1 MHRKLWYS
9 LTIGTASWLL
19 VALVASL
26 GWLERLEQVT
36 WDWRVRWTASPSPAT
51 DQIRVVLLDQPS
63 LDWARREMRLS
74 WPWPREVYAPIL
86 DFCRRA
92 GALAVGLDMIFSEP
106 SYMGV
111 TDDAALGEA
120 IARNGRVVAAVFIGG
135 EQDGGVEH
143 WPAEVPRP
151 TAIGLSETLQ
161 ARSNFPMGTRALFPV
176 PEIASNAFRLANVS
190 DVSDNDG
197 VFRHCAV
204 GRAFDGV
211 VLPNLAL
218 GVWLAAEAAA
228 GRTVTSRWANG
239 RLEVN
244 GAAIPVDEE
253 GRVRLRF
260 RGPSGTHRTYSA
272 AAVIQSELRLAE
284 GGGAAPVVSPSEFRD
299 KYVFIGSGAPGLL
312 DLRPTPVSRVYPGV
326 ELYAT
331 FLDNLLAGDFVRPV
345 SRVWVHV
352 GVWILSVVLAWN
364 GLRLSRAWALGAV
377 VVASVALPSLVAWTA
392 AWAGRE
398 LPMASPVLTGLA
410 ASLAGALVNYATEG
424 RQKAFIQRAFRHY
437 LGPEVIEQILHNPA
451 SLQLGGIQRELTMFF
466 SDIEKFSTFS
476 ERLSPSEL
484 VRLLNEYLTAMGN
497 EILREGGYLD
507 KYIGDAIVA
516 FWNAPV
522 TQPDHAARAVRAA
535 LACQRVLA
543 ERRAEWKE
551 RYGACLRMRIGLNT
565 GEVVVG
571 NMGSETRF
579 NYTVLGDAANLA
591 SRLEG
596 ANKFFGTSIL
606 ASGSVRQTA
615 GDVFRWRPLGRIR
628 VVGRAT
634 PVEVFE
640 PVGLATD
647 PEPPGWAKFLDAFA
661 RAQNGQWLEA
671 AQLFR
676 ELVEDPVAQRYAQI
690 CEQQAGAADHAWDG
704 VWTLGEK

>member
-1 MHRKLWYS
+1 MRGKLWYAFG
-9 LTIGTASWLL
+9 IGTASWIVVNL
-19 VALVASL
+19 VAGL
-26 GWLERLEQVT
+26 GWLDRWEQVT

-74 WPWPREVYAPIL
+74 WPWPREVYVPIL

-92 GALAVGLDMIFSEP
+92 GARAVGLDMIFSEP

-135 EQDGGVEH
+135 EQDGGTEH

-151 TAIGLSETLQ
+151 TGMDLADALQ
-161 ARSNFPMGTRALFPV
+161 ALSKLPMGARALFPV
-176 PEIASNAFRLANVS
+176 VEIASNAFRLANVS
-190 DVSDNDG
+190 DVSDSDG
-197 VFRHCAV
+197 VFRRCAV

-211 VLPNLAL
+211 VLPNLGL

-244 GAAIPVDEE
+244 GATIPVDEE

-260 RGPSGTHRTYSA
+260 RGPSGTHRAYSA

-284 GGGAAPVVSPSEFRD
+284 GGGAAPVVSPSDFRD
-299 KYVFIGSGAPGLL
+299 KYVFIGSSAPGLL

-326 ELYAT
+326 EIYAT

-345 SRVWVHV
+345 SRVWVHL
-352 GVWILSVVLAWN
+352 GAWILSVWLAWG
-364 GLRLSRAWALGAV
+364 GLRLSRAWALGGV
-377 VVASVALPSLVAWTA
+377 VVASVALPSLA
-392 AWAGRE
+392 AWAAAWGGRE

-437 LGPEVIEQILHNPA
+437 LGPEVIEQILQNPA

-551 RYGACLRMRIGLNT
+551 RYGAWLRMRIGLNT

-615 GDVFRWRPLGRIR
+615 GDLFRWRPLGWIR

-647 PEPPGWAKFLDAFA
+647 PEPPGWAKFLDALA

-676 ELVEDPVAQRYAQI
+676 ELVQDPVAQRYAQI
-690 CEQQAGAADHAWDG
+690 CEQQARAADGSWDG